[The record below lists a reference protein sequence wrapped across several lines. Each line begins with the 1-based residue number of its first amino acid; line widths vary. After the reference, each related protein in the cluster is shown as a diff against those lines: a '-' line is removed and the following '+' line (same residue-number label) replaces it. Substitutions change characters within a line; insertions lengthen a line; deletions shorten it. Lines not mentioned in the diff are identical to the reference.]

1 MCQNV
6 DTIVNPIENCP
17 LKHILLGTKIM
28 KNSVMQQI
36 KNRIDALPAR
46 SAFVASDFT
55 DIADYQNAK
64 KCLLRLE
71 EEKFVRRVLRGV
83 YDKPYFS
90 SLLNEF
96 SSPDLE
102 EISRAIARNYSWKI
116 APTGVTSLNLLGLST
131 QIASSYEYYSSGQYK
146 SYEVGKMTI
155 RFLHRS
161 SKELLYL
168 SYESALV
175 VSAIKELGI
184 GIDDEAVAKI
194 RHRLSERSRAVLLEE
209 SAHVT
214 KWIYEVIKRICR

>member
-1 MCQNV
+1 
-6 DTIVNPIENCP
+6 
-17 LKHILLGTKIM
+17 M
-28 KNSVMQQI
+28 KNSAMQQI
-36 KNRIDALPAR
+36 KNRIDALPVR

-90 SLLNEF
+90 GLLNEF

-102 EISRAIARNYSWKI
+102 EISKAIARNYSWKI

-131 QIASSYEYYSSGQYK
+131 QVVSSYEYYSSGQYK
-146 SYEVGKMTI
+146 NYEVGKMTI

-214 KWIYEVIKRICR
+214 KWIYEVIKRICQ

>member
-1 MCQNV
+1 
-6 DTIVNPIENCP
+6 
-17 LKHILLGTKIM
+17 M
-28 KNSVMQQI
+28 KNSVMKQI
-36 KNRIDALPAR
+36 KNRIDVLPAR

-90 SLLNEF
+90 GLLNEF
-96 SSPDLE
+96 SPPDLE

-116 APTGVTSLNLLGLST
+116 APTGATSLNLLGLST
-131 QIASSYEYYSSGQYK
+131 QVVSSYEYYSSGQYK
-146 SYEVGKMTI
+146 NYEVGKMTI
-155 RFLHRS
+155 HFLRRS

-184 GIDDEAVAKI
+184 GIDDETAAKI

-214 KWIYEVIKRICR
+214 KWIYEVIKRICQ

>member
-1 MCQNV
+1 
-6 DTIVNPIENCP
+6 
-17 LKHILLGTKIM
+17 M
-28 KNSVMQQI
+28 KNSVMEQI

-90 SLLNEF
+90 GLLNEF

-102 EISRAIARNYSWKI
+102 EIARAIARNYSWKI

-131 QIASSYEYYSSGQYK
+131 QVVNSYEYYSSGQYK
-146 SYEVGKMTI
+146 NYEVGKMTI

-175 VSAIKELGI
+175 VSAIKEFGI

-194 RHRLSERSRAVLLEE
+194 RHRLSERSRAVLLGE

-214 KWIYEVIKRICR
+214 KWIYEVIKRICQ

>member
-1 MCQNV
+1 
-6 DTIVNPIENCP
+6 
-17 LKHILLGTKIM
+17 M
-28 KNSVMQQI
+28 KNSVMEQI
-36 KNRIDALPAR
+36 KSRIDALPAR

-90 SLLNEF
+90 SLMNEF

-102 EISRAIARNYSWKI
+102 EISRAIARNYSWQI
-116 APTGVTSLNLLGLST
+116 APTGATSLNLLGLST
-131 QIASSYEYYSSGQYK
+131 QVVSSYEYYSSGQYK
-146 SYEVGKMTI
+146 NYEVGKMTI

-161 SKELLYL
+161 SKELLHL

-194 RHRLSERSRAVLLEE
+194 RHRLNERSRAALLEE

-214 KWIYEVIKRICR
+214 KWIYEVIKRICQ

>member
-1 MCQNV
+1 
-6 DTIVNPIENCP
+6 
-17 LKHILLGTKIM
+17 M
-28 KNSVMQQI
+28 KNSAMQQI

-90 SLLNEF
+90 GLLNEF

-102 EISRAIARNYSWKI
+102 EISRAIARNYSWII
-116 APTGVTSLNLLGLST
+116 APTGATSLNLLGLST
-131 QIASSYEYYSSGQYK
+131 QVVSSYEYYSSGQYK
-146 SYEVGKMTI
+146 NYEVGKTTI

-184 GIDDEAVAKI
+184 GINDEAVAKI
-194 RHRLSERSRAVLLEE
+194 RHRLNESSRAVLLEE

>member
-1 MCQNV
+1 M
-6 DTIVNPIENCP
+6 
-17 LKHILLGTKIM
+17 M
-28 KNSVMQQI
+28 NSVMEQI

-71 EEKFVRRVLRGV
+71 GERVIRRVLRGV

-96 SSPDLE
+96 SAPDLE
-102 EISRAIARNYSWKI
+102 EIAKAIARNFSWQI

-131 QIASSYEYYSSGQYK
+131 QVVSAIEYYSSGQYK

-161 SKELLYL
+161 SKELLNL

-175 VSAIKELGI
+175 VSAIKELGTEI
-184 GIDDEAVAKI
+184 GDESIEKI
-194 RHRLSERSRAVLLEE
+194 RNRLTDKSRATLLEE

>member
-1 MCQNV
+1 M
-6 DTIVNPIENCP
+6 
-17 LKHILLGTKIM
+17 GTKTM
-28 KNSVMQQI
+28 KNSVMEQI

-90 SLLNEF
+90 GLLNEF

-102 EISRAIARNYSWKI
+102 EISRAIARNYSWQI
-116 APTGVTSLNLLGLST
+116 APTGITSLNLLGLST
-131 QIASSYEYYSSGQYK
+131 QVVSSYEYYSSGQYK
-146 SYEVGKMTI
+146 NYEVGKMTI

-194 RHRLSERSRAVLLEE
+194 RHRLNERSRAVLLKE

-214 KWIYEVIKRICR
+214 KWIYEVIKRICL

>member
-1 MCQNV
+1 
-6 DTIVNPIENCP
+6 
-17 LKHILLGTKIM
+17 M
-28 KNSVMQQI
+28 KNSVMEQI

-90 SLLNEF
+90 GFLNEF

-131 QIASSYEYYSSGQYK
+131 QVVSSYEYYSSGQYK
-146 SYEVGKMTI
+146 NYEVGKMTI

-214 KWIYEVIKRICR
+214 KWIYEVIKRICQ

>member
-1 MCQNV
+1 
-6 DTIVNPIENCP
+6 
-17 LKHILLGTKIM
+17 M
-28 KNSVMQQI
+28 KNSVMEQI
-36 KNRIDALPAR
+36 KGRIDGLPDR

-71 EEKFVRRVLRGV
+71 GEKFIRRVLRGI
-83 YDKPYFS
+83 YDKPYYS
-90 SLLNEF
+90 DLLKEF

-102 EISRAIARNYSWKI
+102 EVAKAIARNYSWQI

-131 QIASSYEYYSSGQYK
+131 QVVHAIEYYSSGQYK

-161 SKELLYL
+161 SKELLNL

-175 VSAIKELGI
+175 VSAIKELGVNI
-184 GIDDEAVAKI
+184 GDDAVAKMKS
-194 RHRLSERSRAVLLEE
+194 RLGEKSKAILLEE

-214 KWIYEVIKRICR
+214 KWIYEVIKRICQ

>member
-1 MCQNV
+1 
-6 DTIVNPIENCP
+6 
-17 LKHILLGTKIM
+17 M
-28 KNSVMQQI
+28 KNSVMEQI

-71 EEKFVRRVLRGV
+71 GEKRIRRVLRGV

-90 SLLNEF
+90 SMLHEF
-96 SSPDLE
+96 SAPDLE
-102 EISRAIARNYSWKI
+102 EIARAIARNYSWQI

-131 QIASSYEYYSSGQYK
+131 QVVSAYEYYSSGQYK
-146 SYEVGKMTI
+146 NYEVGKMEI
-155 RFLHRS
+155 RFIHRS
-161 SKELLYL
+161 SKELLNL

-175 VSAIKELGI
+175 VSTIKELGT
-184 GIDDEAVAKI
+184 GIDDDQIAKI

-214 KWIYEVIKRICR
+214 KWIYEVIKRICQ

>member
-1 MCQNV
+1 
-6 DTIVNPIENCP
+6 
-17 LKHILLGTKIM
+17 M
-28 KNSVMQQI
+28 KNSVMEQI

-71 EEKFVRRVLRGV
+71 EERFVRRVLRGV

-131 QIASSYEYYSSGQYK
+131 QVVSSYEYYSSGQYK
-146 SYEVGKMTI
+146 NYEVGKMTI

-194 RHRLSERSRAVLLEE
+194 RHRLSERSREVLLEE

-214 KWIYEVIKRICR
+214 KWIYEVIKRICQ

>member
-1 MCQNV
+1 
-6 DTIVNPIENCP
+6 
-17 LKHILLGTKIM
+17 M
-28 KNSVMQQI
+28 KNSVMEQI

-46 SAFVASDFT
+46 SAFVTSDFT

-90 SLLNEF
+90 GLLNEF
-96 SSPDLE
+96 SSPDLG

-116 APTGVTSLNLLGLST
+116 APTGATSLNLLGLSA
-131 QIASSYEYYSSGQYK
+131 QVVSSCEYYSSGQYK
-146 SYEVGKMTI
+146 NYEVGKMTI

-168 SYESALV
+168 SHESALV

-194 RHRLSERSRAVLLEE
+194 RHRLSERSRAVFLEE

>member
-1 MCQNV
+1 
-6 DTIVNPIENCP
+6 
-17 LKHILLGTKIM
+17 M
-28 KNSVMQQI
+28 KNSVMEQI
-36 KNRIDALPAR
+36 KNKIDALPAR

-71 EEKFVRRVLRGV
+71 GEKAIRRVLRGV

-96 SSPDLE
+96 SAPDLE
-102 EISRAIARNYSWKI
+102 EIAKAIARNYSWQI

-131 QIASSYEYYSSGQYK
+131 QVVSAIEYYSSGQYK

-161 SKELLYL
+161 SKELLNL

-175 VSAIKELGI
+175 VSAIKELGTE
-184 GIDDEAVAKI
+184 IDDESIEKI
-194 RHRLSERSRAVLLEE
+194 RNRLTDRSRAALLEE
-209 SAHVT
+209 SARVT

>member
-1 MCQNV
+1 
-6 DTIVNPIENCP
+6 
-17 LKHILLGTKIM
+17 M
-28 KNSVMQQI
+28 KNSVMEQI
-36 KNRIDALPAR
+36 KSRIDALPVR

-71 EEKFVRRVLRGV
+71 EGKFVRRVLRGV

-90 SLLNEF
+90 GLLNES

-116 APTGVTSLNLLGLST
+116 APTGATSLNLLGFSA
-131 QIASSYEYYSSGQYK
+131 QVVSSYEYYSSGQYK
-146 SYEVGKMTI
+146 NYEVGKMTI

-184 GIDDEAVAKI
+184 GIDDETVAKI

-214 KWIYEVIKRICR
+214 KWIYEVIKRICQ

>member
-1 MCQNV
+1 
-6 DTIVNPIENCP
+6 
-17 LKHILLGTKIM
+17 M
-28 KNSVMQQI
+28 KNSVMEQI

-90 SLLNEF
+90 GLLNEF

-131 QIASSYEYYSSGQYK
+131 QVVSSYEYYSSGQYK
-146 SYEVGKMTI
+146 NYEVGKMTI

-194 RHRLSERSRAVLLEE
+194 RHRLNERSRAVLLEE

-214 KWIYEVIKRICR
+214 KWIYEVIKRICQ

>member
-1 MCQNV
+1 
-6 DTIVNPIENCP
+6 
-17 LKHILLGTKIM
+17 M
-28 KNSVMQQI
+28 KNSVMEQI
-36 KNRIDALPAR
+36 KSRIDALPAR

-90 SLLNEF
+90 GLLNEF

-131 QIASSYEYYSSGQYK
+131 QVVSSYEYYSSGQYK
-146 SYEVGKMTI
+146 NYEVGEMEI

-161 SKELLYL
+161 SKELLNL

-175 VSAIKELGI
+175 VSAIKELGT

>member
-1 MCQNV
+1 
-6 DTIVNPIENCP
+6 
-17 LKHILLGTKIM
+17 M
-28 KNSVMQQI
+28 KNSAMEQI
-36 KNRIDALPAR
+36 KSRIDALPAR

-71 EEKFVRRVLRGV
+71 EGKFVRRVLRGV

-90 SLLNEF
+90 GLLNEF
-96 SSPDLE
+96 SSPDLG

-131 QIASSYEYYSSGQYK
+131 QVVSSYEYYSSGQYK
-146 SYEVGKMTI
+146 NYEVGKMTI

>member
-1 MCQNV
+1 
-6 DTIVNPIENCP
+6 
-17 LKHILLGTKIM
+17 M
-28 KNSVMQQI
+28 KNSVMEQI
-36 KNRIDALPAR
+36 NSRIDSLPAR

-71 EEKFVRRVLRGV
+71 EEKLVRRVLRGV

-90 SLLNEF
+90 GLLNEF
-96 SSPDLE
+96 SSPDLG

-131 QIASSYEYYSSGQYK
+131 QVVSSYEYYSSGQYK
-146 SYEVGKMTI
+146 NYEVGKMTI
-155 RFLHRS
+155 RFLHRC

-175 VSAIKELGI
+175 VSAVKELGI